1 MWRARQLHT
10 LPPQSHQ
17 HGFLVD
23 LWDAVGRET
32 GGRLVVSVHPHNA
45 GMKGAEPLDLL
56 VRGELEFFTLM
67 GNALGRLV
75 PVAEIQGVPYAFA
88 SEAQVHAA
96 NDGALGELI
105 GRECAAAGIH
115 RFRYGLLE
123 NGFRQIATF
132 DRPIRTPEDLRGLR
146 IRVPDAAMIRDVFAA
161 LGAEPVAIDMGELAQ
176 AVRERRVDG
185 HENPLIVFDVTKL
198 YAVTRCI
205 SLTSHMWTG
214 FNLLASLAFWKRL
227 PEDVQEVVERNVR
240 TFVAAQR
247 AQTQT
252 MNRELAR
259 TFAERGAHVTL
270 ADRASFRR
278 ALGDAFYRRWKERL
292 GTTAWGLLEAE
303 VGRIV

>member
-23 LWDAVGRET
+23 LWEAVRRET
-32 GGRLVVSVHPHNA
+32 GGRLVVSVHPHNG
-45 GMKGAEPLDLL
+45 GMTGGAPLDML

-75 PVAEIQGVPYAFA
+75 PVAELQGVPYAFA

-96 NDGALGELI
+96 NDGTVGELI
-105 GRECAAAGIH
+105 GRECAAKGIH

-132 DRPIRTPEDLRGLR
+132 ANPIRTADDLRGLR
-146 IRVPDAAMIRDVFAA
+146 IRVPDAAMIRDVFAS
-161 LGAEPVAIDMGELAQ
+161 LGAEPVTIDMGDLAE
-176 AVRERRVDG
+176 AVRQRRVDG
-185 HENPLIVFDVTKL
+185 HENPLIVFEVTKL
-198 YAVTRCI
+198 HAVTRCI
-205 SLTSHMWTG
+205 SLTRHMWTG
-214 FNLLASLAFWKRL
+214 FNLLASLAFWKGL

-247 AQTQT
+247 AHTQQR
-252 MNRELAR
+252 NRELGR
-259 TFAERGAHVTL
+259 TFAERGATVVV

-292 GTTAWGLLEAE
+292 GSSAWSVLEAE
-303 VGRIV
+303 VGRLV